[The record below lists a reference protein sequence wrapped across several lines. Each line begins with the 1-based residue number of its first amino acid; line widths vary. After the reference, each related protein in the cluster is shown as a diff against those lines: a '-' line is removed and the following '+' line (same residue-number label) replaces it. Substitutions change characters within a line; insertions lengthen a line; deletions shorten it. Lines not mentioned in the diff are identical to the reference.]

1 MSPILRNGLTIVG
14 GGTEM
19 NAVAWDERLEER
31 RITYTLE
38 VDGQLIVVENV
49 PARVNIE
56 TGEQLFAPD
65 TVERLQRTIW
75 EQRKPER
82 IIQVPVYAFA

>member
-1 MSPILRNGLTIVG
+1 
-14 GGTEM
+14 M
-19 NAVAWDERLEER
+19 NADDWNEKLEER
-31 RITYTLE
+31 KITYTLE